1 MTEGVLSAT
10 AGDSPGKL
18 LQLERERR
26 GLTVAQV
33 AGELHMDS
41 GVARALEAGDFAS
54 LGAPIFV
61 KGHLRNYAKLLGLD
75 GEKIVQAYEA
85 CTTLETPALVTRRA
99 TGEIVGG
106 STESSGWLT
115 WVGGIVVLLL
125 LVLFGLWWVYSPVG
139 DGWMTINQRKAPAET
154 LRQLPLEP
162 ASGSAE
168 NTLNTTATEVSPD
181 VAALPEETTGQ
192 QPVSTTAQT
201 ELLTDLPAQDGA
213 VNTGTVAGMQDE
225 IAQPVADPAAGV
237 TESAPTETATATT
250 APVVLPPKLLVT
262 LRFTSDSWAEVY
274 DASGEPL
281 FYSLGAAGSS
291 RTIEARPPVRVFLG
305 NAPGVEVLVNGSIY
319 QHEQFERADNT
330 ARFTLR
336 AP

>member
-1 MTEGVLSAT
+1 MSEGALSAT
-10 AGDSPGKL
+10 AGDNPGKL
-18 LQLERERR
+18 LRLERERR

-75 GEKIVQAYEA
+75 GEKIIQAYEA
-85 CTTLETPALVTRRA
+85 CAIVETPALVTRRT

-106 STESSGWLT
+106 SAESSGWLS

-125 LVLFGLWWVYSPVG
+125 LVLFGLWWLYSPAA
-139 DGWMTINQRKAPAET
+139 DNWMTINQLKAPADT
-154 LRQLPLEP
+154 MRQLPLEP
-162 ASGSAE
+162 AAG
-168 NTLNTTATEVSPD
+168 TQDGTVNTTQADTQTEAAMPLQAATDQSP
-181 VAALPEETTGQ
+181 ATSPEQNALPVQDE
-192 QPVSTTAQT
+192 V
-201 ELLTDLPAQDGA
+201 LTSAGTPEVQNAPAQQSASGEPPATD
-213 VNTGTVAGMQDE
+213 TSTV
-225 IAQPVADPAAGV
+225 
-237 TESAPTETATATT
+237 ETAVVTAEP
-250 APVVLPPKLLVT
+250 AVLPPKLLVT
-262 LRFTSDSWAEVY
+262 LRFTGDSWAEVY

-281 FYSLGAAGSS
+281 FYSLGAAGST

-305 NAPGVEVLVNGSIY
+305 NAPAVEVLVNGSVY
-319 QHEQFERADNT
+319 EHEQFERADNT

-336 AP
+336 AR

>member
-1 MTEGVLSAT
+1 MTDSALSAT
-10 AGDSPGKL
+10 VGDNPGKL

-61 KGHLRNYAKLLGLD
+61 KGHLRNYAKLLGMD

-85 CTTLETPALVTRRA
+85 CATPETPTLVTHRT

-106 STESSGWLT
+106 SAESSGWLS

-125 LVLFGLWWVYSPVG
+125 VVLFGLWWLYSPAA
-139 DGWMTINQRKAPAET
+139 DNWMTINQLKAPADT
-154 LRQLPLEP
+154 MRQLPLEP
-162 ASGSAE
+162 AAG
-168 NTLNTTATEVSPD
+168 
-181 VAALPEETTGQ
+181 TGDSEAN
-192 QPVSTTAQT
+192 STPADAQT
-201 ELLTDLPAQDGA
+201 EVAMPLQATTDQPAVTSPEQNALP
-213 VNTGTVAGMQDE
+213 VQDE
-225 IAQPVADPAAGV
+225 ALITAGTPDAQNEPVQQSASAEPSV
-237 TESAPTETATATT
+237 TEPATAETAVLTA
-250 APVVLPPKLLVT
+250 APAVLPPKLIVT
-262 LRFTSDSWAEVY
+262 LRFTGDSWAEVY

-281 FYSLGAAGSS
+281 FYSLGAAGSA

-305 NAPGVEVLVNGSIY
+305 NAPAVEVLVNGSVY
-319 QHEQFERADNT
+319 EHEQFERTDNT

-336 AP
+336 AE